1 MTSVADS
8 GPPDF
13 DIAMI
18 RGPIVPDRPE
28 VLADRAA
35 VCRLP
40 QLYALGIDR
49 RDEAMVLSV
58 FAPDAV
64 LRGALGEAAAHEYV
78 PKLVAAVAS
87 YEATMH
93 NITNQYSIVD
103 GDDAAVWSYAVALH
117 FEHADSGRAD
127 LGLGVQYRDQLR
139 RTDRGWLVTARE
151 TVRLW
156 TRGPSNV

>member
-1 MTSVADS
+1 MLDVS
-8 GPPDF
+8 
-13 DIAMI
+13 MI
-18 RGPIVPDRPE
+18 RGPIVPDTAE

-40 QLYALGIDR
+40 QLYALGIDQ

-64 LRGALGEAAAHEYV
+64 LSGALGEAAVHEYV
-78 PKLVAAVAS
+78 PKLVAAVAR

-93 NITNQYSIVD
+93 NITNQYAVVD

-117 FEHADSGRAD
+117 FEHPDSGRAD
-127 LGLGVQYRDQLR
+127 LALGVQYRDQVR
-139 RTDRGWLVTARE
+139 RTDRGWLVAARE

-156 TRGPSNV
+156 TRGPSNT

>member
-1 MTSVADS
+1 MLDVS
-8 GPPDF
+8 
-13 DIAMI
+13 MI
-18 RGPIVPDRPE
+18 RGPIVPDTPE
-28 VLADRAA
+28 VAADRAA

-64 LRGALGEAAAHEYV
+64 LRGALGEAVAREYV
-78 PKLVAAVAS
+78 PKLVAAVAG

-93 NITNQYSIVD
+93 NITNQYAIVE
-103 GDDAAVWSYAVALH
+103 GDEAAVWSYAVALH
-117 FEHADSGRAD
+117 FEPPDSGRAD
-127 LGLGVQYRDQLR
+127 LALGVQYRDQLR

-151 TVRLW
+151 TERLW
-156 TRGPSNV
+156 TRGPSRQ

>member
-1 MTSVADS
+1 M
-8 GPPDF
+8 F
-13 DIAMI
+13 DISMT
-18 RGPIVPDRPE
+18 RGPIVPDTPA
-28 VLADRAA
+28 VLADRDA

-40 QLYALGIDR
+40 QLYALGIDL

-78 PKLVAAVAS
+78 PKLVAAVAG

-93 NITNQYSIVD
+93 NITNQYATVD

-117 FEHADSGRAD
+117 FEPPDSGRGD
-127 LGLGVQYRDQLR
+127 LALGVQYRDQLR
-139 RTDRGWLVTARE
+139 RTDHGWLVTARE

-156 TRGPSNV
+156 TRGPRNQ